1 MFKHITMSLQS
12 LPTPVIFNLN
22 DGQYVESILFIGFLP
37 LLLLLVLMVALMVY
51 YCIVNFSSDSSK
63 SGKKRCCSANICC
76 YMVSGKLFR
85 LACQLQKSDKV
96 KKVNYGIQYTVYYK
110 VYNIKMSNK
119 PVLFWYFNRS
129 TDRTV
134 RESLLTSLSQYKSRE
149 F

>member
-1 MFKHITMSLQS
+1 MSLQP

-85 LACQLQKSDKV
+85 LACQLQKRKKV
-96 KKVNYGIQYTVYYK
+96 KI
-110 VYNIKMSNK
+110 
-119 PVLFWYFNRS
+119 
-129 TDRTV
+129 
-134 RESLLTSLSQYKSRE
+134 E
-149 F
+149 

>member
-1 MFKHITMSLQS
+1 MSLQP

-85 LACQLQKSDKV
+85 LACQLQKKV
-96 KKVNYGIQYTVYYK
+96 KRSGLTQVKYRKILLRYPCCPGGLIPGDLNVCA
-110 VYNIKMSNK
+110 
-119 PVLFWYFNRS
+119 LF
-129 TDRTV
+129 
-134 RESLLTSLSQYKSRE
+134 ESRE